1 MSITFGRALYYD
13 ELTEDD
19 STKLSSTEEDSFQ
32 TIFNKLYGNDN
43 DQDHD
48 SSEYNSFEE
57 RKFHERTILKPSQ
70 LSNTMS
76 PETRQAM
83 IEIIVK
89 ARAEGWQPSNNLY
102 VSRTRLSVIQSVKV
116 G

>member
-19 STKLSSTEEDSFQ
+19 STKLSSTEEDSLQ

-43 DQDHD
+43 DQDHY

-70 LSNTMS
+70 VSHTMS

-89 ARAEGWQPSNNLY
+89 ARAEGWQPRNNLY
-102 VSRTRLSVIQSVKV
+102 VSRTRLR
-116 G
+116 